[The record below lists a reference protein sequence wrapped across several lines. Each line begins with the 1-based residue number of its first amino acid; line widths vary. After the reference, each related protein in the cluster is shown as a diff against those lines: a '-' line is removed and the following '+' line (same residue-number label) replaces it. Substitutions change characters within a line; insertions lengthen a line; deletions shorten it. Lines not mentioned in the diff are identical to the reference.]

1 MWRNTRKGEIER
13 IEMNAYERIKVLC
26 AERKISIR
34 KLEAD
39 LGLARGNA
47 YKWQQFTP
55 NAATV
60 SKLADYFG
68 VSPAYLL
75 YGDEIGSEADVK
87 DTVVSLIYSLNHS
100 DVIMYGGRP
109 ATHTMRRFMAW
120 VLERLLEAVG
130 EIEKDTKLKD

>member
-1 MWRNTRKGEIER
+1 MNT
-13 IEMNAYERIKVLC
+13 YERIKTLC

-75 YGDEIGSEADVK
+75 YGDEIGSDADVK
-87 DTVVSLIYSLNHS
+87 DTIVSLIYSLNHS
-100 DVIMYGGRP
+100 EIIMYGGRP
-109 ATHTMRRFMAW
+109 ANSMKRRFMAW
-120 VLERLLEAVG
+120 LLERLLEGVA
-130 EIEKDTKLKD
+130 ELENDPELSDTPAASEPAE